1 MTVLPLSGHCVFWV
15 GWIATGACL
24 LGCATTPNPAVR
36 VSASPRLQPST
47 LPSVQATA
55 QPTPVVSPVVSALP
69 STLPA
74 QVMIASP
81 SPQPTSSPSVVPLEM
96 PSTPPQARPSP
107 VAFQTIS
114 QIIDLRCSTCHGFN
128 GGVSL
133 RSSEQILQAVPRIQV
148 RVVEQKSMPPGGL
161 PEADRT
167 LIGRWIAEGAKLN
180 P

>member
-1 MTVLPLSGHCVFWV
+1 MTVLPFLLRSAFLAV
-15 GWIATGACL
+15 GAGACL
-24 LGCATTPNPAVR
+24 MGCATTASPAVGAS
-36 VSASPRLQPST
+36 SAPVLQASVQPST
-47 LPSVQATA
+47 QPSAQITS
-55 QPTPVVSPVVSALP
+55 QPTPAAPVASPVVSALP
-69 STLPA
+69 EI
-74 QVMIASP
+74 IASP
-81 SPQPTSSPSVVPLEM
+81 SAQPTISPSVAPQAT
-96 PSTPPQARPSP
+96 PPTPPQATPSP

-161 PEADRT
+161 PEAERA

>member
-1 MTVLPLSGHCVFWV
+1 MTVLPLPLRATLLVV
-15 GWIATGACL
+15 GTGACL
-24 LGCATTPNPAVR
+24 VGCATPPSPAVGP
-36 VSASPRLQPST
+36 SASPLLRPSTQPS
-47 LPSVQATA
+47 A
-55 QPTPVVSPVVSALP
+55 QITSLPTPAAPVVSPVASPVVSALP
-69 STLPA
+69 EL
-74 QVMIASP
+74 IASP
-81 SPQPTSSPSVVPLEM
+81 SSQATTAPSAA
-96 PSTPPQARPSP
+96 PQATPSP

-148 RVVEQKSMPPGGL
+148 RVLEQKSMPPGGL
-161 PEADRT
+161 PEAERA

>member
-1 MTVLPLSGHCVFWV
+1 MTVLPFLLRSALLVA
-15 GWIATGACL
+15 WIGAGACL
-24 LGCATTPNPAVR
+24 VGCATTPSPAVG
-36 VSASPRLQPST
+36 ASTAPVLQPT
-47 LPSVQATA
+47 VQPSAQITS
-55 QPTPVVSPVVSALP
+55 QPTPVAPVASPVASPVVSALP
-69 STLPA
+69 EL
-74 QVMIASP
+74 IASP
-81 SPQPTSSPSVVPLEM
+81 SSQATTAPSAM
-96 PSTPPQARPSP
+96 PQATPSP

-114 QIIDLRCSTCHGFN
+114 QIIDLRCSSCHGFN

-161 PEADRT
+161 PEAERA

>member
-1 MTVLPLSGHCVFWV
+1 MTVLPFLLRSALLVA
-15 GWIATGACL
+15 WIGTGACL
-24 LGCATTPNPAVR
+24 VGCATTPSPAVG
-36 VSASPRLQPST
+36 ASTAPVLQPST
-47 LPSVQATA
+47 QPSAQITS
-55 QPTPVVSPVVSALP
+55 QPTPVAPAVSPSA
-69 STLPA
+69 
-74 QVMIASP
+74 
-81 SPQPTSSPSVVPLEM
+81 QPTISPSVAP
-96 PSTPPQARPSP
+96 PATPQTPPQATPSP

-133 RSSEQILQAVPRIQV
+133 RSSEQILQAVPRIQA

-161 PEADRT
+161 PEAERA